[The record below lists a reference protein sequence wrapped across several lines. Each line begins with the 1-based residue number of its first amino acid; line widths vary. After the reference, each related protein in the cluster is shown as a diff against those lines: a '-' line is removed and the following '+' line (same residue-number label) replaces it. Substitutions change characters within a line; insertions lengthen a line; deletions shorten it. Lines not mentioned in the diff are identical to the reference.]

1 MFVADVDVRDAGLE
15 KPGQRLR
22 VIGVGGHANLPLDDA
37 RFQVRPAKERNDV
50 CGPVNL

>member
-22 VIGVGGHANLPLDDA
+22 VVGVGGHANLPLDDA